1 MQGRIVVAPN
11 EDPRDMAALWIAR
24 ARDPAFDDWAALTE
38 WLEADPCHNDAYEAA
53 FRAHDLAGVA
63 AEAETA
69 PASNDDETPRPAPRR
84 RWRWAA
90 GGGLAAAAA
99 AGLALLSPIGSVEY
113 VIVTP
118 PGQQRSIDLADGSR
132 IAMNGGTRLVL
143 DRRAARKARLDHGE
157 ASFAIVHDP
166 AHPFTVEAGGTEL
179 RDLGTR
185 FNVVR
190 EGHGTEVAVAEG
202 AVLFDPGG
210 ASVKLTP
217 GRMLRASDSDNRIE
231 LADVDPGAVGSW
243 QSGTLLFRDAPLS
256 EVAAQLSRSIGEPVT
271 VAAGIASQR
280 FSGGIAVKGV
290 ERRQL
295 FGQVAALLDVT
306 ATHDETGWHLSSR
319 RRAAD

>member
-1 MQGRIVVAPN
+1 
-11 EDPRDMAALWIAR
+11 MAALWMAR
-24 ARDPAFDDWAALTE
+24 ARDPAFGDWAALTE
-38 WLEADPCHNDAYEAA
+38 WLTADPRHNDAYEAA

-63 AEAETA
+63 SRVETM
-69 PASNDDETPRPAPRR
+69 PASNDDDAPRSAPGR

-90 GGGLAAAAA
+90 GGGLAAAALA
-99 AGLALLSPIGSVEY
+99 AGLALVAPIGSAEY

-132 IAMNGGTRLVL
+132 IAMNGDTRLVL

-166 AHPFTVEAGGTEL
+166 AHPFTVEAGGAEL

-190 EGHGTEVAVAEG
+190 AAGETEVAVAEG
-202 AVLFDPGG
+202 AVLFDPAG

-217 GRMLRASDSDNRIE
+217 GRMLRARDSDNRIE
-231 LADVDPGAVGSW
+231 LADVDPVAVGSW

-271 VAAGIASQR
+271 VAAGIASRR

-295 FGQVAALLDVT
+295 FDQVAALLDI
-306 ATHDETGWHLSSR
+306 AAAHDGTGWYLSSR
-319 RRAAD
+319 RRAPD